1 MYHYIIKASHYAI
14 FEKLDLLCVELGQVL
29 VEELPDVLHH
39 GGACDL
45 RDAGGLWGVGIVEGI
60 LHQATLTPIQV
71 LHLLLAHHDFLETGE
86 KGRRKGREVGKSGG
100 GGEGR
105 GRRGRGG
112 GREGGRR
119 GSGKGEE
126 KAWVGGEREKGR
138 EGKHDGRG
146 VGRGRE
152 T

>member
-1 MYHYIIKASHYAI
+1 MWEFEVKTTIQFQFSRFPHAGKRKQAWVRGQVITTDGFHWIQFAFKAGNTMYYYIIKASYYAI

-86 KGRRKGREVGKSGG
+86 KGRRKGREVGK
-100 GGEGR
+100 
-105 GRRGRGG
+105 
-112 GREGGRR
+112 
-119 GSGKGEE
+119 
-126 KAWVGGEREKGR
+126 
-138 EGKHDGRG
+138 
-146 VGRGRE
+146 
-152 T
+152 